1 MAAAPG
7 LAAALAARHLTYSPG
22 PWNRP
27 PPGATA
33 GHRHARPRRSLS
45 VEHPDGRIRQRH
57 DIPAH
62 LITPNY
68 TAVPRTRTLSLTTL
82 NRSSPESPEWTRLY
96 LLSHGRSSPLTDLW
110 RTSVCSSSRTSV
122 QPRRRTQPPHARTDA
137 ALAGNSVP
145 PRSLTVRSLQAV
157 PADVDGLLPPGL
169 VNAFHARLHD
179 LVAERYCL
187 SEFLHSAFNRSPT
200 WCRRL

>member
-68 TAVPRTRTLSLTTL
+68 TAFPRTRTLSLTTL
-82 NRSSPESPEWTRLY
+82 NRSSPESPEWTL
-96 LLSHGRSSPLTDLW
+96 G
-110 RTSVCSSSRTSV
+110 
-122 QPRRRTQPPHARTDA
+122 
-137 ALAGNSVP
+137 
-145 PRSLTVRSLQAV
+145 
-157 PADVDGLLPPGL
+157 PGL
-169 VNAFHARLHD
+169 AAQPGGLPGERL
-179 LVAERYCL
+179 VQR
-187 SEFLHSAFNRSPT
+187 
-200 WCRRL
+200 